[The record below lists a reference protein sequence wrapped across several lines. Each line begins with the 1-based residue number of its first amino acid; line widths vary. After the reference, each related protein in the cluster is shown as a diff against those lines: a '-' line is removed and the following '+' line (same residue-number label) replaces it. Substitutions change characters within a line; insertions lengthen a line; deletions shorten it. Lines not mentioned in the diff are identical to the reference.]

1 MAQTQFLTGNALA
14 VKAWARKLYVQAIY
28 DTYASRFMGPTA
40 SSLIQVRDEVKKGP
54 GDKVTVGLRM
64 QLSGTGVA
72 GDDTLE
78 GSEEALIT
86 YSDAVLVDQL
96 RHAVRSKGKMSEQRV
111 AFDLTSEH
119 QQALSDWFADRVDTA
134 FFNAICGNTAVT
146 DLRYTGSNSTSAP
159 STNNHIRVGTSAT
172 TTDGSLSTVD
182 TFTITTLDR
191 AVTKAKTLNDSGQPN
206 IRPIRYQG
214 SDKYVAFLHPYQ
226 VRDLRTTA
234 TANTVTWWEI
244 NRSALSGGLKEGADN
259 IYRGSL
265 GEYNNVILHESA
277 RIPLGCDTTST
288 VSNTRRAVLC
298 GAQAAIMATGRDSD
312 NPGEKMS
319 LRQEEFDYG
328 NQLGISAGMIWGL
341 KKAVFNS
348 NDFGVI
354 TMSSY
359 ASAT

>member
-1 MAQTQFLTGNALA
+1 MAATQFLTGNALA
-14 VKAWARKLYVQAIY
+14 VKAWAKKLYVQAIY
-28 DTYASRFMGPTA
+28 DSYASRFMGSSA
-40 SSLIQVRDEVKKGP
+40 SSLIQVRDEIRKGP

-64 QLSGTGVA
+64 QLSGTGIA

-78 GSEEALIT
+78 GNEEALIT

-111 AFDLTSEH
+111 AFDVMQEH
-119 QQALSDWFADRVDTA
+119 QQALSDWFADRIDSA
-134 FFNAICGNTAVT
+134 FFNQLAGNTAQT
-146 DLRYTGSNSTSAP
+146 DTRYTGSNSTVAP
-159 STNNHIRVGTSAT
+159 STNNIIRVGTSAT

-191 AVTKAKTLNDSGQPN
+191 AVAKAKTLNDSGQPI
-206 IRPIRYQG
+206 IRPIRYKGQ
-214 SDKYVAFLHPYQ
+214 DKYVAFLHPYQ
-226 VRDLRTTA
+226 VYSLRTTA

-244 NRSALSGGLKEGADN
+244 NRSALSGGREEGADN

-277 RIPLGCDTTST
+277 RVPLCSDTTSPI
-288 VSNTRRAVLC
+288 SNTRRAIFC

-312 NPGEKMS
+312 SPDSKMS
-319 LRQEEFDYG
+319 LKTEEFDYG
-328 NQLGISAGMIWGL
+328 NQVGVSAGLIWGL

-354 TMSSY
+354 TMHSY
-359 ASAT
+359 AAAP